1 MIFEDFLNFDV
12 FLVNNV
18 LLLFIYF
25 EVSFGVLIEMRREN
39 NKLVFF
45 YMDCMYIFI
54 FDVYFYFFK

>member
-45 YMDCMYIFI
+45 LYGLY
-54 FDVYFYFFK
+54 VYFYF